1 LIFIKFSRK
10 YLIKVKIKK
19 FVMLNQNTKTLFSLL
34 GEYVFTPE
42 EKDKIFD
49 QVQALLKQNIDIKY
63 KDEHGQNV
71 LHLAASKADVRII
84 EALIAAG
91 ADLNF
96 QDDQGQTP
104 ICIAII
110 AGQTEIVKKLIEKN
124 AQLDTKNIY
133 GNNTLHI
140 ASTSGKD
147 SEIIN
152 VLFGADVSIGTHI
165 EDGQEY
171 LNCQNKEGKTPL
183 HIASEYNKGEA
194 IRLLLWAGADSQL
207 KSTSGEKALH
217 LAAKNFSAGA
227 IIALNREFIKGKDI
241 SSIEDYKVALET
253 IKSYR
258 PNSSSPNWN
267 NYQSSLGI
275 LRSVVAQYKEQEEN
289 KLKSTSLKVT
299 IECSGHN
306 EELQTGSALPD
317 EKEIANDGLH
327 EAGSQYESPSTS
339 PSNLEGTPVQH
350 SLHKLQH

>member
-1 LIFIKFSRK
+1 
-10 YLIKVKIKK
+10 
-19 FVMLNQNTKTLFSLL
+19 MLNQNTQNLFTLLRK
-34 GEYVFTPE
+34 YVSDPE
-42 EKDKIFD
+42 EKDKIFE
-49 QVQALLKQNIDIKY
+49 QVQALLKQNIDIKH
-63 KDEHGQNV
+63 KDEHCQNA
-71 LHLAASKADVRII
+71 LHLAASNGDTRII
-84 EALIAAG
+84 EALIESG
-91 ADLNF
+91 ADLNS

-124 AQLDTKNIY
+124 ARLDTKNIY

-165 EDGQEY
+165 EDVQEY

-227 IIALNREFIKGKDI
+227 IIALNRKFIEGKDI
-241 SSIEDYKVALET
+241 SYIEDYKVALKT

-267 NYQSSLGI
+267 NYQSSLEI

-317 EKEIANDGLH
+317 EKEIANDGLP
-327 EAGSQYESPSTS
+327 EAGLQNESPSTS
-339 PSNLEGTPVQH
+339 PSNLEGISVQH
-350 SLHKLQH
+350 NSLHQLQG